1 MKKKKK
7 QKNKK
12 QNNNNNNKKTKLQ
25 QQQVIMPE
33 SIFINTLIQIRFFS
47 IFPSIFLLSYVAFI
61 FLFNTLFF
69 FVNDKNVLG
78 IGKTWPEGFQI
89 SLDIVVYYAVF
100 TPFEWIP
107 FGFRHKKWIP
117 SQKCVPLYL

>member
-1 MKKKKK
+1 
-7 QKNKK
+7 
-12 QNNNNNNKKTKLQ
+12 
-25 QQQVIMPE
+25 MPE
-33 SIFINTLIQIRFFS
+33 SIFINTPIQIRFFS
-47 IFPSIFLLSYVAFI
+47 SFPSIFLLSYVAYI

-107 FGFRHKKWIP
+107 FGFRHKKVDSLHYICRIP